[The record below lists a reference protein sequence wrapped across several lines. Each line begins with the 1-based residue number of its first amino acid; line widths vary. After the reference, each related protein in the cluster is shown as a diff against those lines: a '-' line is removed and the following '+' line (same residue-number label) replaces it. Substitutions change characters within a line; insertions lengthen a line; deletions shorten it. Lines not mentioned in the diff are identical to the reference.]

1 MKTSGYD
8 WKQHV
13 SAGHFLFDARDK
25 LLALHCELSK
35 AYGKTSRPATLAKRA
50 MVACDN
56 LRNDLD
62 NKVCA
67 ENPDR
72 DSAAK
77 VYYPTK

>member
-1 MKTSGYD
+1 MKASGYD
-8 WKQHV
+8 LKQHV
-13 SAGHFLFDARDK
+13 SAGQFLFDTRNK
-25 LLALHCELSK
+25 LLALNCELSK

-50 MVACDN
+50 LVACDN

-67 ENPDR
+67 ENPDC
-72 DSAAK
+72 DDITK